1 MSTVFCTV
9 RVNCVQF
16 WAPHCKTPLRPW
28 GVSRERQRSCE
39 VSGAQV
45 SWGASERTGL
55 FNLEKRRLRGELI
68 ALHNYLKEG
77 CGEVGVGCFSL
88 VTAIG

>member
-1 MSTVFCTV
+1 V
-9 RVNCVQF
+9 RCLE
-16 WAPHCKTPLRPW
+16 HKSRGEHLR
-28 GVSRERQRSCE
+28 EL
-39 VSGAQV
+39 
-45 SWGASERTGL
+45 GL